1 MKAFSRVWPAALGVM
16 VLALT
21 LGMAS
26 SLWTSSGA
34 EAANDPSP
42 AAAPS
47 MVDADSCTTYVYGG
61 YNGIYNPYGGMYN
74 GIYGYPFYSGYQAPV
89 VTFPCVSPAFCVG
102 TSYNPYYYQQSFLV
116 CPGPPATIEM
126 PSTNAATCASA
137 TNFTVKVRDA
147 NGLSVLDGTS
157 VSFSVAPFGMITGSV
172 ETNGGEA
179 TASLT
184 TPTKTSGPL
193 TVTVTAGSVTQTGTV
208 NVSCSAPGSV
218 SYGGSSST
226 STSTSTQAATA
237 TYAAPMGGGGGGYG
251 GY

>member
-1 MKAFSRVWPAALGVM
+1 MRSISRAVPAAFAVM
-16 VLALT
+16 ALALT
-21 LGMAS
+21 LGFAS

-34 EAANDPSP
+34 EAANDPAP
-42 AAAPS
+42 VAAPS
-47 MVDADSCTTYVYGG
+47 MVDADSCTTYIYGG
-61 YNGIYNPYGGMYN
+61 YNGIYNPYGGIYG
-74 GIYGYPFYSGYQAPV
+74 GIYGYPYYSGYVAPV
-89 VTFPCVSPAFCVG
+89 VTVPCVSPAFCVG
-102 TSYNPYYYQQSFLV
+102 TSYSPYYYYAQPFLV
-116 CPGPPATIEM
+116 CPGPPATVEM

-147 NGLSVLDGTS
+147 NGLNVLDGTS
-157 VSFSVAPFGMITGSV
+157 VSFSVAPFGMITGAV

-193 TVTVTAGSVTQTGTV
+193 TVTVTAGSVTQTATV

-218 SYGGSSST
+218 SYGASAPSA
-226 STSTSTQAATA
+226 QPATVI
-237 TYAAPMGGGGGGYG
+237 YAAPMGDGGGYYS